1 MFIFC
6 MNPTKYNKKISNI
19 SASVPSNISA
29 SNISII
35 RNMFIFLYMFNLSCT
50 LCGS

>member
-1 MFIFC
+1 MFIFR
-6 MNPTKYNKKISNI
+6 MNPTKYNKKT
-19 SASVPSNISA
+19 SNISA